1 MEMRRPLVKIVTDS
15 AADFEPWE
23 LKEKNIEFAPLSVV
37 FGEKEYK
44 ENIDITKD
52 EFYHFLKTEKEMPR
66 TSQPSPQIYID
77 FIEEAKKNDDDIIII
92 TISSGLSG
100 TYQSVV
106 ATKELVGY
114 DRCYV
119 VDSLNGTGGE
129 RMVVEYAIRLRDEG
143 KTAAEIVEKITEL
156 RSRVVLYTVMDTL
169 EYLHRG
175 GRISHT
181 VYKIG
186 SLAHIKPIMHV
197 SKEGRAEI
205 PAKTMGISKGI
216 DFVVK
221 HVEKDMPNE
230 DFPFYIMFTEN
241 RKNGEILRDRLEKIG
256 IKVPEERIIPVGAV
270 VGTHIGPGA
279 CAVVYIGKE

>member
-1 MEMRRPLVKIVTDS
+1 MVRIVTDS

-23 LKEKNIEFAPLSVV
+23 LEEKNIKAVPLSVI

-44 ENIDITKD
+44 ENIDLTK
-52 EFYHFLKTEKEMPR
+52 ERFYELLKTEEKMPH
-66 TSQPSPQIYID
+66 TSQPSPQDYLD
-77 FIEEAKKNDDDIIII
+77 LIEEARENGDDIIII

-106 ATKELVGY
+106 ATKELADY
-114 DRCYV
+114 DRCFV
-119 VDSLNGTGGE
+119 IDSLNGTGGE
-129 RMVVEYAIRLRDEG
+129 RMSVEYAVRLRDEG
-143 KTAAEIVEKITEL
+143 KSAEEIVEKVTAL
-156 RSRVVLYTVMDTL
+156 RERVVLYTVMDTL

-175 GRISHT
+175 GRISST

-186 SLAHIKPIMHV
+186 SIAHIKPIMHV
-197 SKEGRAEI
+197 SKEGKAEI
-205 PAKTMGISKGI
+205 PAKTMGTSKGI

-221 HVEKDMPNE
+221 HVEKDMPDEN
-230 DFPFYIMFTEN
+230 FPFYIMFTEN
-241 RKNGEILRDRLEKIG
+241 RKNGEILRERLEKIG
-256 IKVPEERIIPVGAV
+256 ISVPEERIIPVGAV

>member
-1 MEMRRPLVKIVTDS
+1 MIRIVTDS

-23 LKEKNIEFAPLSVV
+23 IEQKNISVVPLSVI

-44 ENIDITKD
+44 ENIDLNK
-52 EFYHFLKTEKEMPR
+52 ERFYELLKTEKEMPR
-66 TSQPSPQIYID
+66 TSQPSPQDYLDLID
-77 FIEEAKKNDDDIIII
+77 EARENGDDIIII

-106 ATKELVGY
+106 ATKELSEY
-114 DRCYV
+114 DRCFII
-119 VDSLNGTGGE
+119 DSLNGTGGE
-129 RMVVEYAIRLRDEG
+129 RMSVEYAVRLRDEG
-143 KTAAEIVEKITEL
+143 KTAEEIVEKVSAL
-156 RSRVVLYTVMDTL
+156 REKVVLYTVMDTL

-175 GRISHT
+175 GRISGT

-186 SLAHIKPIMHV
+186 SIAHIKPIMHV
-197 SKEGRAEI
+197 SKEGKAEI
-205 PAKTMGISKGI
+205 PAKAMGTSKGI

-221 HVEKDMPNE
+221 HVEKDMPDE

-241 RKNGEILRDRLEKIG
+241 KKNGEILRERLEKIG
-256 IKVPEERIIPVGAV
+256 VFVPEERIIPVGAV
-270 VGTHIGPGA
+270 IGTHIGPGA

>member
-1 MEMRRPLVKIVTDS
+1 MIKIVTDS

-23 LKEKNIEFAPLSVV
+23 LEEKNIVAVPLSVV
-37 FGEKEYK
+37 FGETEYK
-44 ENIDITKD
+44 ENIDITK
-52 EFYHFLKTEKEMPR
+52 ERFFELLKTEKEMPR
-66 TSQPSPQIYID
+66 TSQPSPQDYID
-77 FIEEAKKNDDDIIII
+77 LIEEARSNDDDIIII

-114 DRCYV
+114 DKCYV

-129 RMVVEYAIRLRDEG
+129 RMVVEYAVRLRDEG
-143 KTAAEIVEKITEL
+143 KTAKEIVEKTTAL
-156 RSRVVLYTVMDTL
+156 RERVVLYTVMDTL

-175 GRISHT
+175 GRISST

-186 SLAHIKPIMHV
+186 SIAHIKPIMHV
-197 SKEGRAEI
+197 SKEGKPEI
-205 PAKTMGISKGI
+205 PAKTMGVSKGI

-221 HVEKDMPNE
+221 HVEKDMPDE

-241 RKNGEILRDRLEKIG
+241 RKNGEILRERLEKIG
-256 IKVPEERIIPVGAV
+256 VSVPEERIIPVGAV

>member
-1 MEMRRPLVKIVTDS
+1 MVTIVTDS

-23 LKEKNIEFAPLSVV
+23 LEKKNIKCVPLSVI

-44 ENIDITKD
+44 ENIDLSK
-52 EFYHFLKTEKEMPR
+52 ECFYELLKTEEIMPR
-66 TSQPSPQIYID
+66 TSQPSPQDYLD
-77 FIEEAKKNDDDIIII
+77 LIEEARSNDDDIIIV

-106 ATKELVGY
+106 ATKELSGY
-114 DRCYV
+114 ERCYV

-129 RMVVEYAIRLRDEG
+129 RMVVEYAVKLRDEG
-143 KTAAEIVEKITEL
+143 VPAKEIVEKITAL
-156 RSRVVLYTVMDTL
+156 RERVVLYTVMDTL

-175 GRISHT
+175 GRISST

-197 SKEGRAEI
+197 SKEGKAEI
-205 PAKTMGISKGI
+205 PAKTMGTSKGI

-221 HVEKDMPNE
+221 HVEKEMPDE
-230 DFPFYIMFTEN
+230 DFPFYVMFTEN
-241 RKNGEILRDRLEKIG
+241 RKNGEILRERLEKIG
-256 IKVPEERIIPVGAV
+256 VFVPEERIIPVGAV
-270 VGTHIGPGA
+270 IGTHIGPGA
-279 CAVVYIGKE
+279 CAVVYIGK

>member
-1 MEMRRPLVKIVTDS
+1 MIKIVTDS

-23 LKEKNIEFAPLSVV
+23 LEEKNIEEIPLSVV
-37 FGEKEYK
+37 FGDKAYK
-44 ENIDITKD
+44 ENIDISKET
-52 EFYHFLKTEKEMPR
+52 FYNLLKTEKELPR
-66 TSQPSPQIYID
+66 TSQPSPQEYINL
-77 FIEEAKKNDDDIIII
+77 IEEAEKNGDDIILI

-114 DRCYV
+114 EKCYV

-129 RMVVEYAIRLRDEG
+129 RMIVEYAVRLRDEG
-143 KTAAEIVEKITEL
+143 KSAEEIVKKINAL

-197 SKEGRAEI
+197 SKEGKAEI

-221 HVEKDMPNE
+221 HVEKEMPDE

-241 RKNGEILRDRLEKIG
+241 RKNGEILRDRLKNIG
-256 IKVPEERIIPVGAV
+256 INVPEKRIIPVGAV
-270 VGTHIGPGA
+270 IGTHIGPGA

>member
-1 MEMRRPLVKIVTDS
+1 MIRIVADS

-23 LKEKNIEFAPLSVV
+23 LKEKNIDCVPLSVI
-37 FGEKEYK
+37 FGDREYK
-44 ENIDITKD
+44 ENIDLTK
-52 EFYHFLKTEKEMPR
+52 EHFYELLRSEKEMPR
-66 TSQPSPQIYID
+66 TSQPSPQDYL
-77 FIEEAKKNDDDIIII
+77 DIIDEARENGDDVII
-92 TISSGLSG
+92 VTISSGLSG

-106 ATKELVGY
+106 ATKELACY

-129 RMVVEYAIRLRDEG
+129 RMIVEYAVRLRDEG
-143 KTAAEIVEKITEL
+143 VSAKEIVEKISAL

-175 GRISHT
+175 GRISST

-186 SLAHIKPIMHV
+186 SIAHIKPIMHV
-197 SKEGRAEI
+197 SKEGKAEI

-221 HVEKDMPNE
+221 HVEKDMPDE
-230 DFPFYIMFTEN
+230 DFPFYVMFTED
-241 RKNGEILRDRLEKIG
+241 RKNGEILRERLEKIG
-256 IKVPEERIIPVGAV
+256 VSVPENRIIPVGAV
-270 VGTHIGPGA
+270 IGTHIGPGA

>member
-1 MEMRRPLVKIVTDS
+1 
-15 AADFEPWE
+15 
-23 LKEKNIEFAPLSVV
+23 
-37 FGEKEYK
+37 
-44 ENIDITKD
+44 
-52 EFYHFLKTEKEMPR
+52 MPR
-66 TSQPSPQIYID
+66 TSQPSPQDYL
-77 FIEEAKKNDDDIIII
+77 DIIDEARENGDDVII
-92 TISSGLSG
+92 VTISSGLSG

-106 ATKELVGY
+106 ATKELACY

-129 RMVVEYAIRLRDEG
+129 RMIVEYAVRLRDEG
-143 KTAAEIVEKITEL
+143 VSAKEIVEKISAL

-175 GRISHT
+175 GRISST

-186 SLAHIKPIMHV
+186 SIAHIKPIMHV
-197 SKEGRAEI
+197 SKEGKAEI

-221 HVEKDMPNE
+221 HVEKDMPDE
-230 DFPFYIMFTEN
+230 DFPFYVMFTED
-241 RKNGEILRDRLEKIG
+241 RKNGEILRERLEKIG
-256 IKVPEERIIPVGAV
+256 VSVPENRIIPVGAV
-270 VGTHIGPGA
+270 IGTHIGPGA

>member
-1 MEMRRPLVKIVTDS
+1 MIRIVADS

-23 LKEKNIEFAPLSVV
+23 LKEKNIDCVPLSVI
-37 FGEKEYK
+37 FGDKEYK
-44 ENIDITKD
+44 ENIDLTK
-52 EFYHFLKTEKEMPR
+52 ERFYELLRSEKEMPR
-66 TSQPSPQIYID
+66 TSQPSPQDYL
-77 FIEEAKKNDDDIIII
+77 DIIDEARENGDDVII
-92 TISSGLSG
+92 VTISSGLSG

-106 ATKELVGY
+106 ATKELAGY

-129 RMVVEYAIRLRDEG
+129 RMIVEYAVRLRDEG
-143 KTAAEIVEKITEL
+143 VSAKEIVEKISAL

-175 GRISHT
+175 GRISGT

-186 SLAHIKPIMHV
+186 SIAHIKPIMHV
-197 SKEGRAEI
+197 SKEGKAEI
-205 PAKTMGISKGI
+205 PAKTMGTSKGI

-221 HVEKDMPNE
+221 HVEKDMPDE
-230 DFPFYIMFTEN
+230 DFPFYVMFTED
-241 RKNGEILRDRLEKIG
+241 RKNGEILRERLEKIG
-256 IKVPEERIIPVGAV
+256 VSVPKNRIIPVGAV
-270 VGTHIGPGA
+270 IGTHIGPGA

>member
-1 MEMRRPLVKIVTDS
+1 MVTIVTDS

-23 LKEKNIEFAPLSVV
+23 LAEKNIKCVPLSVI

-44 ENIDITKD
+44 ENIDLSK
-52 EFYHFLKTEKEMPR
+52 ESFYELLKTEETMPR
-66 TSQPSPQIYID
+66 TSQPSPQDYLDLID
-77 FIEEAKKNDDDIIII
+77 EARENDNDIIIV

-100 TYQSVV
+100 TYQSVA
-106 ATKELVGY
+106 ATKELSGY

-129 RMVVEYAIRLRDEG
+129 RMIVEYAVRLRDEG
-143 KTAAEIVEKITEL
+143 VPAKEIVEKITAL
-156 RSRVVLYTVMDTL
+156 REKVVLYTVMDTL

-175 GRISHT
+175 GRISNT

-186 SLAHIKPIMHV
+186 SFAHIKPIMHV
-197 SKEGRAEI
+197 SREGKAEI
-205 PAKTMGISKGI
+205 PAKTMGTSKGI

-221 HVEKDMPNE
+221 HVEKDMPDE

-241 RKNGEILRDRLEKIG
+241 RKNGEILRERLEKIG
-256 IKVPEERIIPVGAV
+256 VSVPEERIIPVGAV
-270 VGTHIGPGA
+270 IGTHIGPGA
-279 CAVVYIGKE
+279 CAVVYIGK

>member
-1 MEMRRPLVKIVTDS
+1 MVRIVTDS

-23 LKEKNIEFAPLSVV
+23 LEKMDIKAVPLSVI
-37 FGEKEYK
+37 FGETEYK
-44 ENIDITKD
+44 ENIDITK
-52 EFYHFLKTEKEMPR
+52 ERFFELLKSEKVMPH
-66 TSQPSPQIYID
+66 TSQPSPQDYLD
-77 FIEEAKKNDDDIIII
+77 LIEEARENDDDIIII

-106 ATKELVGY
+106 ATKELAGY
-114 DRCYV
+114 EKCYV
-119 VDSLNGTGGE
+119 IDSLNGTGGE
-129 RMVVEYAIRLRDEG
+129 RMSVEYAVRLRDEG
-143 KTAAEIVEKITEL
+143 KTAKEIVEKVSAIRE
-156 RSRVVLYTVMDTL
+156 RVVLYTVMDTL

-175 GRISHT
+175 GRISST

-186 SLAHIKPIMHV
+186 SIAHIKPIMHV
-197 SKEGRAEI
+197 SREGKAEI
-205 PAKTMGISKGI
+205 PAKAMGTSKGI

-221 HVEKDMPNE
+221 HVEKDMPDE

-241 RKNGEILRDRLEKIG
+241 RKNGEILRERLEKIG
-256 IKVPEERIIPVGAV
+256 VFVPEERIIPVGAV

>member
-1 MEMRRPLVKIVTDS
+1 LIRIVADS

-23 LKEKNIEFAPLSVV
+23 LKEKNIDCVPLSVI
-37 FGEKEYK
+37 FGDREYK
-44 ENIDITKD
+44 ENIDLTK
-52 EFYHFLKTEKEMPR
+52 ECFYELLRSEKEMPR
-66 TSQPSPQIYID
+66 TSQPSPQDYL
-77 FIEEAKKNDDDIIII
+77 DIIDEARENGDDVII
-92 TISSGLSG
+92 VTISSGLSG

-106 ATKELVGY
+106 ATKELAGY

-129 RMVVEYAIRLRDEG
+129 RMIVEYAVRLRDEG
-143 KTAAEIVEKITEL
+143 VSAKEIVEKISAL

-175 GRISHT
+175 GRISGT

-186 SLAHIKPIMHV
+186 SIAHIKPIMHV
-197 SKEGRAEI
+197 SKEGKAEI
-205 PAKTMGISKGI
+205 PAKTMGTSKGI

-221 HVEKDMPNE
+221 HVEKDMPDE
-230 DFPFYIMFTEN
+230 DFPFYVMFTED
-241 RKNGEILRDRLEKIG
+241 RKNGEILRERLEKIG
-256 IKVPEERIIPVGAV
+256 VSVPENRIIPVGAV
-270 VGTHIGPGA
+270 IGTHIGPGA

>member
-1 MEMRRPLVKIVTDS
+1 MIRIVTDS

-23 LKEKNIEFAPLSVV
+23 LEEKNIEAIPLSVV
-37 FGEKEYK
+37 FGDKAYK
-44 ENIDITKD
+44 ENIDISKET
-52 EFYHFLKTEKEMPR
+52 FYNLLKTEKELPR
-66 TSQPSPQIYID
+66 TSQPSPQEYINL
-77 FIEEAKKNDDDIIII
+77 IEEAEKNGDDIILI

-114 DRCYV
+114 EKCYV

-129 RMVVEYAIRLRDEG
+129 RMIVEYAVRLRDEG
-143 KTAAEIVEKITEL
+143 KSVEEIVEKINAL

-197 SKEGRAEI
+197 SKEGKAEI

-221 HVEKDMPNE
+221 HVEKEMPDE

-241 RKNGEILRDRLEKIG
+241 RKNGEILRDRLKNIG
-256 IKVPEERIIPVGAV
+256 INVPEERIIPVGAV
-270 VGTHIGPGA
+270 IGTHIGPGA
-279 CAVVYIGKE
+279 CAVVYIGKQ